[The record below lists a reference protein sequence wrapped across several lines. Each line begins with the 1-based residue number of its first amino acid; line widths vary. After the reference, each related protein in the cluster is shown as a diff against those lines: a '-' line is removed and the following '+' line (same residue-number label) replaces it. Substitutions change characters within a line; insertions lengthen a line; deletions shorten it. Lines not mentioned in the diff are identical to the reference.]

1 MGNNLAPVNAPK
13 RVVWKYGPENI
24 KFGFM
29 MGGSEPKTQCVE
41 SDEIQSESSVYSN
54 GDIVNSI
61 KDSLMCVQS
70 GTCMT
75 HSAVCYCY
83 VAITRCCSLDVRLYT
98 HIAEEIFPNK
108 CN

>member
-41 SDEIQSESSVYSN
+41 SDEIQSESSVLFSSHVMVFLIYLGKCSSE
-54 GDIVNSI
+54 IV
-61 KDSLMCVQS
+61 
-70 GTCMT
+70 
-75 HSAVCYCY
+75 
-83 VAITRCCSLDVRLYT
+83 
-98 HIAEEIFPNK
+98 
-108 CN
+108 